1 MQKQY
6 YNKIFFQLIA
16 CQFTSSTNAWILA
29 FELDIARKK
38 SMFEHMHRHSWLLGL
53 PSIWLHWY
61 FVCRVFRFLSLRI
74 RNLTLDWDSFLVDST
89 SKDYVLHTWEL
100 KMASSFFRRAYNRK
114 YILSGCRLVT
124 EWWYRRILD
133 NEFIIL

>member
-1 MQKQY
+1 MPQYSYEALPIRSRNLRNLQKQY

-74 RNLTLDWDSFLVDST
+74 RNLTLDWDSFLVDLT

-100 KMASSFFRRAYNRK
+100 KMASSF
-114 YILSGCRLVT
+114 
-124 EWWYRRILD
+124 LD
-133 NEFIIL
+133 AHVIENIY